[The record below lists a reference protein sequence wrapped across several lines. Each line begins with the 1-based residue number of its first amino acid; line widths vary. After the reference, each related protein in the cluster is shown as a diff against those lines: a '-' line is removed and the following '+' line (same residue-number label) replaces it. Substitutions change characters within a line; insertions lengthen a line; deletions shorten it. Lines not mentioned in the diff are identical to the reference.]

1 MQLWKLIIFNPE
13 NDEQFGGVREHR
25 WRAAFTHTRQ
35 TPRVDFS
42 TSASRVCLELWLIC
56 YRLIG
61 SFAVI
66 TADKTSSS

>member
-25 WRAAFTHTRQ
+25 WRAAFTHVKHRGF
-35 TPRVDFS
+35 DFS
-42 TSASRVCLELWLIC
+42 TSVSRVCLELWLIC